1 MKNFYVVEFF
11 TKEKQYAK
19 KYDLTMEEIG
29 NIQTCLYYALHIKDE
44 CYNERINHLCDW
56 EVEIKWKI
64 YVLEEYNTGRVACIS
79 EDINMIRK
87 KMCDKTYFD
96 PQYND
101 YPILTIWE
109 NGDSIEK

>member
-1 MKNFYVVEFF
+1 MIERWKLNE
-11 TKEKQYAK
+11 
-19 KYDLTMEEIG
+19 
-29 NIQTCLYYALHIKDE
+29 NICIR
-44 CYNERINHLCDW
+44 RIQHR
-56 EVEIKWKI
+56 
-64 YVLEEYNTGRVACIS
+64 RVACIS

-109 NGDSIEK
+109 NGDSIEKIEGGNVLKKIAEEINKL